1 MKPHGYLAALT
12 SAILVFISVP
22 VHAQTDAAF
31 FEPSVVHDVFLR
43 MNSRD
48 LDTLRAT
55 FTANTYYPADL
66 QVGTTTVRNVAVR
79 SRGNGSRNGVKP
91 GLRVDLNYFVSDQAF
106 AGQTAFV
113 LDNMAQDASMIR
125 EQAAMALYA
134 RMGQP
139 APRLSYARLFINN
152 EYQGVYQL
160 IEEPNERFVDSRF
173 PDDNGYLFEYHWRAP
188 YYMDDLGDDLGT
200 YEALFE
206 PRTHEHG
213 APEVLFGPIRDLLRV
228 DPGEDL
234 VGWRTRVASS
244 LDLEQL
250 VSSAAIEIFESEL
263 DGLTGYDGT
272 NNFYLY
278 RRADDGRHV
287 IVPWDRD
294 NAFQQADSS
303 IYQRVNENR
312 LLRQALAFSDLH
324 ALFLNQLEA
333 CARFSAED
341 GWLEQVVANAAA
353 LIEAPSRADSRKPY
367 SDEQHAADV
376 EVLLAFARQRSAS
389 VLEQVAQ
396 ARRTIR

>member
-1 MKPHGYLAALT
+1 MRSRVSIACAAAALVLT
-12 SAILVFISVP
+12 LAPIAS
-22 VHAQTDAAF
+22 AQTDAEIFDA
-31 FEPSVVHDVFLR
+31 SVMHDVYLR

-55 FTANTYYPADL
+55 YTENTYYSADL
-66 QVGTTTVRNVAVR
+66 QIGTTTVRDVAVR
-79 SRGNGSRNGVKP
+79 SRGNGSRSSVKP
-91 GLRVDLNYFVSDQAF
+91 GLRVDINYFVSGQTY
-106 AGQTAFV
+106 AGLTAFV
-113 LDNMAQDASMIR
+113 LDNMAQDPSMIR

-152 EYQGVYQL
+152 AYQGVYQL

-173 PDDNGYLFEYHWRAP
+173 PEDNGYLFEYHWHAP

-200 YEALFE
+200 YETLFE
-206 PRTHEHG
+206 ARTHEHA
-213 APEVLFGPIRDLLRV
+213 APELLFGPIRDLLHV
-228 DPGEDL
+228 DPSEDL
-234 VGWRTRVASS
+234 TAWRTRVSSS

-250 VSSAAIEIFESEL
+250 VTAAAIEVFESEL

-278 RRADDGRHV
+278 RRAIDGRHV
-287 IVPWDRD
+287 VVPWDRD
-294 NAFQQADSS
+294 NALQQPDSS

-333 CARFSAED
+333 CARLSADD
-341 GWLEQVVANAAA
+341 GWLEHVIANAAA
-353 LIEAPSRADSRKPY
+353 LVEVPATADVRKPY
-367 SDEQHAADV
+367 SAEEHAAQIDA
-376 EVLLAFARQRSAS
+376 LLTFARLRPTN
-389 VLEQVAQ
+389 VLSQVAQ
-396 ARRTIR
+396 ARQALR